1 MMVVRHFFLPTVRP
15 SFLPREETC
24 DATWMR
30 PNSLALLRGGAQK
43 GVECVREGEIGCIL
57 GNVTSLKRQRT
68 LRGTSFIIN
77 QVMVHQCDPRPC
89 PSPSKFHLQRTALLI
104 SSHSLRLAA
113 KRPES
118 KIEQNNVLSA
128 TLRM

>member
-1 MMVVRHFFLPTVRP
+1 
-15 SFLPREETC
+15 
-24 DATWMR
+24 MR

-43 GVECVREGEIGCIL
+43 GVECESEGEIGCIL
-57 GNVTSLKRQRT
+57 GNVTSSKRQRA

-89 PSPSKFHLQRTALLI
+89 PSPSKIHLQRIALLI

-118 KIEQNNVLSA
+118 KIEQNNALSA

>member
-1 MMVVRHFFLPTVRP
+1 MIDDVVRHFFLPPVRP
-15 SFLPREETC
+15 PFLPREETC
-24 DATWMR
+24 DATQLAR
-30 PNSLALLRGGAQK
+30 PAEEALKRALS
-43 GVECVREGEIGCIL
+43 VCEREGEIGCIL
-57 GNVTSLKRQRT
+57 GNVTSSKRQRA

-118 KIEQNNVLSA
+118 KTEQNNELSA